1 MQPKPKPRRL
11 FGVLLVL
18 VAAGAAQAGQLVR
31 FKTGFELQALS
42 VRYEKDMVILT
53 LEGGSEVGF
62 PQWVLAK
69 IQQDDSVSAPVVEGW
84 GRNRVRSR
92 QGGAPLL
99 SPQETARIEIS
110 GPSPDQ
116 KKIIAQGESNST
128 NGRSIQVGFSMG
140 TQPPPAA
147 QFSGPKIGMS
157 VWNALQQNAGGP
169 GAQKGLVKLTPDMGA
184 RGGK

>member
-1 MQPKPKPRRL
+1 MQPMQRRL
-11 FGVLLVL
+11 PAVLLVL
-18 VAAGAAQAGQLVR
+18 LTAGAAQAGQLVR

-42 VRYEKDMVILT
+42 IRYEKDMVILT
-53 LEGGSEVGF
+53 LEGGNEVGF
-62 PQWVLAK
+62 PRWVLAK
-69 IQQDDSVSAPVVEGW
+69 VQQDDSISAPVVEGW

-128 NGRSIQVGFSMG
+128 NGRSIQVGFILG
-140 TQPPPAA
+140 TPPPPTV
-147 QFSGPKIGMS
+147 QTSGTKVGMPVFS
-157 VWNALQQNAGGP
+157 VLQQKAM
-169 GAQKGLVKLTPDMGA
+169 GAPTSGQRIKLTPDMGV
-184 RGGK
+184 GGNN